1 MEPFKRQF
9 NNKNHDFSIVLTGL
23 DPIELRSDGV
33 IWWKKYEN
41 KNANEICHVKVNF
54 FHFIIKIDILFKK
67 RDSS

>member
-33 IWWKKYEN
+33 IW
-41 KNANEICHVKVNF
+41 
-54 FHFIIKIDILFKK
+54 
-67 RDSS
+67 